1 LTWQSVPFAAIKQPA
16 SGVLADA
23 RHYFLGKH
31 SPHWYNGD
39 MKDSQR
45 LIYAYLAGA
54 IDADGFITI
63 ARSSRSKG
71 EKYAHRPTYYNAKI
85 GFTETSPIIP
95 NLLKETFGGSQFEHQ
110 PKNPEHKRWYS
121 WQIQNRKAAESLK
134 LLLPYLRLKQEQ
146 ARLVLEFLE
155 LCAEQ
160 RSREMKLGITPEV
173 VEKRRE
179 YWEHVTR
186 LNAPR
191 NRRVHFVTPA
201 DGS

>member
-1 LTWQSVPFAAIKQPA
+1 MKNIELT
-16 SGVLADA
+16 
-23 RHYFLGKH
+23 
-31 SPHWYNGD
+31 
-39 MKDSQR
+39 
-45 LIYAYLAGA
+45 YAYLAGA

-95 NLLKETFGGSQFEHQ
+95 HLLKETFGGSSYEHQ
-110 PKNPEHKRWYS
+110 PKNPEHKRWYN
-121 WQIQNRKAAESLK
+121 WQIQNVKAADALRR
-134 LLLPYLRLKQEQ
+134 LLPYLRLKRRQ
-146 ARLVLEFLE
+146 AELVLEFLD

-160 RSREMKLGITPEV
+160 RNREMKLGMTPEI

-179 YWEHVTR
+179 YWERVTK

-191 NRRVHFVTPA
+191 NRRIHFDTSTE
-201 DGS
+201 GS